1 MFRCLSGGSSG
12 APVDHVSTSFRS
24 GQRCSDGYTGAFSLN
39 HRTFRCLGLAGPLV
53 LFSLNSFAG
62 PTRQSHHC
70 FSSSSRNRRPT
81 PAPVSR
87 SAAATP
93 APPLRYSKRAAPAL
107 LRRRATRLH
116 LRTRRACAR
125 ATLRRPA
132 LPCAARTA
140 RRRLPRA
147 APPLRSTSSR
157 AFLCSFALLEPQQG
171 LCPTP
176 YTP

>member
-12 APVDHVSTSFRS
+12 APVDHVSISFRS

-53 LFSLNSFAG
+53 LFSLNSSAG

-93 APPLRYSKRAAPAL
+93 APPLRCRTRAAPAP
-107 LRRRATRLH
+107 LRRA
-116 LRTRRACAR
+116 RTA
-125 ATLRRPA
+125 PA
-132 LPCAARTA
+132 PTTAPPCAALLRASPAFQTSA
-140 RRRLPRA
+140 AAAPSPSPRA
-147 APPLRSTSSR
+147 
-157 AFLCSFALLEPQQG
+157 LL
-171 LCPTP
+171 
-176 YTP
+176 